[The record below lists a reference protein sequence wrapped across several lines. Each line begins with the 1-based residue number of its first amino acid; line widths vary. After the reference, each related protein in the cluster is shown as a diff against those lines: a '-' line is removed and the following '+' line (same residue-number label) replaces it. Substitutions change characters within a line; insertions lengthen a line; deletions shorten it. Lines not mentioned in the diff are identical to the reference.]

1 MKKQLFLIALA
12 LLPLCLKAQ
21 EGELGALP
29 ESLGSTH
36 KSIRDAATGQ
46 VFTGFSGG
54 MMLHIGYMFSD
65 DPRKIFSNAGLGS
78 EAYVASLP
86 KDGVGL
92 GLGGTLRVHLLNHIH
107 VGAEGGMSI
116 MPLGKIGN
124 IRMGWGGAM
133 CDVYT
138 QWGKVRPLIGLSLG
152 GGAMKR
158 LYLPQNGPIPYAP
171 EEAPTDTTLYNASYT
186 KTPFF
191 YLDPY
196 VGMEVD
202 LASNMALLIRIDYM
216 LPFGRS
222 GSSLTELTQL
232 KNGVNWS
239 NFMTPS
245 GPRLY
250 VGLMFGRLKRE

>member
-12 LLPLCLKAQ
+12 LLSLCLKAQ

-29 ESLGSTH
+29 ESLGSAH

-78 EAYVASLP
+78 EEYIASLP

-92 GLGGTLRVHLLNHIH
+92 GLGGTFRVHLLDMIH

-158 LYLPQNGPIPYAP
+158 LYLPQNEPIPYSP
-171 EEAPTDTTLYNASYT
+171 DGVDTTLYNASYS

-196 VGMEVD
+196 VGLEVD
-202 LASNMALLIRIDYM
+202 LASNIALLIRIDYM

-222 GSSLTELTQL
+222 GSSLTEMTKLR
-232 KNGVNWS
+232 NGVNWS
-239 NFMTPS
+239 SFMTPT

-250 VGLMFGRLKRE
+250 VGFMFGRLKRE

>member
-1 MKKQLFLIALA
+1 MKKQLLLLA
-12 LLPLCLKAQ
+12 LTLLSLCLMAQ
-21 EGELGALP
+21 EEGYGDYQQQ
-29 ESLGSTH
+29 LGSARE
-36 KSIRDAATGQ
+36 SIRNAATQ
-46 VFTGFSGG
+46 QIFSGFSGG

-78 EAYVASLP
+78 EDYMANLP

-92 GLGGTLRVHLLNHIH
+92 GLGGTLRVHLLNMIH

-116 MPLGKIGN
+116 MPLGGVGN
-124 IRMGWGGAM
+124 IRMGWGGAL

-158 LYLPQNGPIPYAP
+158 LYLPKETITYVP
-171 EEAPTDTTLYNASYT
+171 EGTTDTTLYNASYT
-186 KTPFF
+186 QTPFF

-196 VGMEVD
+196 VGLEVD
-202 LASNMALLIRIDYM
+202 LVRNMALIIRIDYM
-216 LPFGRS
+216 LPFGRT
-222 GSSLTELTQL
+222 GSNLTDL
-232 KNGVNWS
+232 KEGVKWS
-239 NFMTPS
+239 NFMTPT

-250 VGLMFGRLKRE
+250 VGLMFGKLKRD

>member
-29 ESLGSTH
+29 ESLGSAH

-78 EAYVASLP
+78 EEYIASLP

-92 GLGGTLRVHLLNHIH
+92 GLGGTFRVHLLDMIH

-202 LASNMALLIRIDYM
+202 LANNMALLIRIDYM

>member
-21 EGELGALP
+21 EGELGAF
-29 ESLGSTH
+29 ESLNSARE
-36 KSIRDAATGQ
+36 SIRDAATGQ
-46 VFTGFSGG
+46 IFTGLSGG

-78 EAYVASLP
+78 EEYIASLP

-92 GLGGTLRVHLLNHIH
+92 GLGGTFRVHLLDMIH

-158 LYLPQNGPIPYAP
+158 LYLPQNEPIPYSP
-171 EEAPTDTTLYNASYT
+171 DGVDTTLYNASYS

-202 LASNMALLIRIDYM
+202 LASNIALLIRIDYM

-222 GSSLTELTQL
+222 GSSLTEMTKLR
-232 KNGVNWS
+232 NGVNWS
-239 NFMTPS
+239 NFMTPT

-250 VGLMFGRLKRE
+250 VGFMFGRLKRE

>member
-29 ESLGSTH
+29 ESLGSAH

-78 EAYVASLP
+78 EEYIASLP